1 MGDRYGVELEPE
13 VREWLDSLPLAD
25 YRTVE
30 YHADRLAEA
39 PTTLGEP
46 YSRHLRGAT
55 RELRFHLRRSS
66 WRVSYWLAPQ
76 RRIVLLT
83 VFRKTR
89 GREAAEVERAVSAQ
103 RICEE
108 QHQAATHVYDREE

>member
-1 MGDRYGVELEPE
+1 LGSSLPKPIARGDRE
-13 VREWLDSLPLAD
+13 RLPGRA
-25 YRTVE
+25 TS
-30 YHADRLAEA
+30 
-39 PTTLGEP
+39 

-103 RICEE
+103 RVCEE